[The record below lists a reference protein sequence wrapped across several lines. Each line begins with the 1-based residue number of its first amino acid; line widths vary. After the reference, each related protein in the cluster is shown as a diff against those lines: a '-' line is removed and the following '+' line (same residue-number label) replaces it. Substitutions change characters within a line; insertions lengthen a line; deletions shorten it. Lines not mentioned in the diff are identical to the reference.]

1 MKLPPGLIVLLYRRR
16 WDLEKVYDQF
26 KNKLNEK
33 KSWARSVT
41 AKAAQAVFLCLLHN
55 LMVHFEAG
63 LAETGISNVAEEK
76 RREKVLTERTARVEK
91 TGRKMPLIIA
101 GFQRLTQR
109 TVKFIR
115 WLRSF
120 FWHNR
125 PLDELRLILKKRY
138 ATL

>member
-1 MKLPPGLIVLLYRRR
+1 M
-16 WDLEKVYDQF
+16 
-26 KNKLNEK
+26 
-33 KSWARSVT
+33 
-41 AKAAQAVFLCLLHN
+41 
-55 LMVHFEAG
+55 
-63 LAETGISNVAEEK
+63 
-76 RREKVLTERTARVEK
+76 ER

-125 PLDELRLILKKRY
+125 PLDELQLTLKQRY

>member
-1 MKLPPGLIVLLYRRR
+1 MMVL
-16 WDLEKVYDQF
+16 
-26 KNKLNEK
+26 
-33 KSWARSVT
+33 
-41 AKAAQAVFLCLLHN
+41 
-55 LMVHFEAG
+55 FEAG
-63 LAETGISNVAEEK
+63 LAETGISNAAEEK
-76 RREKVLTERTARVEK
+76 RREKVLTERTERVEK

-101 GFQRLTQR
+101 GFRRLTQR

-125 PLDELRLILKKRY
+125 PLDELRIILKKRY

>member
-1 MKLPPGLIVLLYRRR
+1 MGQQCHRQSRSSRLLKLGEDISPAV
-16 WDLEKVYDQF
+16 
-26 KNKLNEK
+26 
-33 KSWARSVT
+33 S
-41 AKAAQAVFLCLLHN
+41 AALRLLCLLHN
-55 LMVHFEAG
+55 LMVLFEAG
-63 LAETGISNVAEEK
+63 PAETGISNAAEEK

-120 FWHNR
+120 FWHNC

>member
-1 MKLPPGLIVLLYRRR
+1 MLL
-16 WDLEKVYDQF
+16 
-26 KNKLNEK
+26 EK
-33 KSWARSVT
+33 KSWASSVT

-55 LMVHFEAG
+55 LMVLFEAG
-63 LAETGISNVAEEK
+63 PAENGISNAAEEK
-76 RREKVLTERTARVEK
+76 RRGKVLTERTERVEK

-101 GFQRLTQR
+101 GFQRVTQR

-125 PLDELRLILKKRY
+125 PLDELRLIIKERY

>member
-1 MKLPPGLIVLLYRRR
+1 MRKANHLVICR
-16 WDLEKVYDQF
+16 DDQF

-33 KSWARSVT
+33 KSWASSVT

-55 LMVHFEAG
+55 LMVLFEAG

-76 RREKVLTERTARVEK
+76 RREKVLTERTACVEK
-91 TGRKMPLIIA
+91 TGRKMPLIMA

-125 PLDELRLILKKRY
+125 PLDELQLILKKRY

>member
-1 MKLPPGLIVLLYRRR
+1 MVL
-16 WDLEKVYDQF
+16 
-26 KNKLNEK
+26 
-33 KSWARSVT
+33 
-41 AKAAQAVFLCLLHN
+41 
-55 LMVHFEAG
+55 FEAR

-76 RREKVLTERTARVEK
+76 RREKVLTECTARVEK

-101 GFQRLTQR
+101 GFQRLIQR

-120 FWHNR
+120 FWQNR

>member
-1 MKLPPGLIVLLYRRR
+1 MLLAKKL
-16 WDLEKVYDQF
+16 
-26 KNKLNEK
+26 
-33 KSWARSVT
+33 WASSVT

-55 LMVHFEAG
+55 LMVLFDAG
-63 LAETGISNVAEEK
+63 PAETGTINEAEEK
-76 RREKVLTERTARVEK
+76 RREKFLTERTTPVGK

-120 FWHNR
+120 FWQNR
-125 PLDELRLILKKRY
+125 PLDELRLILNKRY

>member
-1 MKLPPGLIVLLYRRR
+1 MRKANHLVICR
-16 WDLEKVYDQF
+16 DDQF

-33 KSWARSVT
+33 KPWASSVT

-55 LMVHFEAG
+55 LMVLFEAG
-63 LAETGISNVAEEK
+63 PAETGISNAAEEK
-76 RREKVLTERTARVEK
+76 RGEKVLTKRAERVEK

-101 GFQRLTQR
+101 GFQRLTPR